1 MCVYYVCVYVHINIL
16 GSLCCTPVNQH
27 TSIKK
32 KTKNELWIH
41 YNGILYGNE
50 LRMDYTSLHGK

>member
-32 KTKNELWIH
+32 KQKMS
-41 YNGILYGNE
+41 YG
-50 LRMDYTSLHGK
+50 YTIVEYYMAMN